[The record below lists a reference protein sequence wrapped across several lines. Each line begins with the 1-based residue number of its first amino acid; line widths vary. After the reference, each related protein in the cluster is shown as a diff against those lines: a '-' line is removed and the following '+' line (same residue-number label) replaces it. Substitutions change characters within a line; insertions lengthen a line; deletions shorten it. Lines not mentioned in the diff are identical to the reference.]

1 MYSYTH
7 AISRALN
14 YARRLKLFAPWWQLI
29 WSSHDDSRE
38 ESRRAKRTPDVWR
51 AASFSWPTL
60 KWEMSAKTEKIE
72 NDAYFISV
80 WIWYGYDFQSSLLP
94 NIKKQDCIYMLCL
107 AAKNSIYFLTNNM
120 YICIISLKWCK
131 NKISPQEASLKN
143 YINLSIIAFKIIIKI
158 IHDKSLFKIV
168 TKSHKNCFIIFE
180 KNWH

>member
-1 MYSYTH
+1 MHDAWNYLPHGDSVNLKFTWRQ
-7 AISRALN
+7 SRGEQKSETDTW
-14 YARRLKLFAPWWQLI
+14 RLKSGKFFMA
-29 WSSHDDSRE
+29 DTEMRNVGKNGE
-38 ESRRAKRTPDVWR
+38 NRKRC
-51 AASFSWPTL
+51 
-60 KWEMSAKTEKIE
+60 
-72 NDAYFISV
+72 YFISV

-94 NIKKQDCIYMLCL
+94 NVKKQDCIYMLCL
-107 AAKNSIYFLTNNM
+107 AAKKSIYFLTNNM

-168 TKSHKNCFIIFE
+168 TKSHKNCFTIFE